1 MSKPAKIR
9 VVIVEPGQYAREAEI
24 DNTLQAEQAVVG
36 GSIEVIYP
44 WPDKNVCLV
53 LNDEGKVIPLEPNRG
68 LLEYRDIVFG
78 TFFVCGDNGEDFC
91 SLSDLQ
97 VKRFLQRF
105 SRPEVFIP
113 YCGHLLPILYDR
125 RDLPNV
131 PEAVRQETK
140 ERNGLPQ
147 ICFSDMP
154 GIPEVVLLEYG
165 ENRCLPLSAS
175 PEGKTASQYA
185 DELNEQIGVTP
196 DQQRALQRGFACGW
210 KIGPD
215 DRTDK
220 KHSQDMTR

>member
-1 MSKPAKIR
+1 MNKPEKLR
-9 VVIVEPGQYAREAEI
+9 VVIVEPGQYARESEI

-105 SRPEVFIP
+105 SRPEVFVP

-131 PEAVRQETK
+131 PK
-140 ERNGLPQ
+140 
-147 ICFSDMP
+147 
-154 GIPEVVLLEYG
+154 
-165 ENRCLPLSAS
+165 NRS
-175 PEGKTASQYA
+175 P
-185 DELNEQIGVTP
+185 P
-196 DQQRALQRGFACGW
+196 RGG
-210 KIGPD
+210 
-215 DRTDK
+215 
-220 KHSQDMTR
+220 

>member
-1 MSKPAKIR
+1 MNKPEKLR

-44 WPDKNVCLV
+44 WPDKAVCLV

-78 TFFVCGDNGEDFC
+78 TFFVCGDNGENFC
-91 SLSDLQ
+91 SLSDQQ

-105 SRPEVFIP
+105 SRPEVFVP

-125 RDLPNV
+125 LDLPNV
-131 PEAVRQETK
+131 PETVWQETK
-140 ERNGLPQ
+140 EQTGLPQ
-147 ICFSDMP
+147 LCFSTMP
-154 GIPEVVLLEYG
+154 GMTEVVLLEYG

-210 KIGPD
+210 KTGPD

>member
-1 MSKPAKIR
+1 MNKPEKLR

-36 GSIEVIYP
+36 GSFEVIYP

-105 SRPEVFIP
+105 SRPEVFVP

-165 ENRCLPLSAS
+165 EKLRRKAKQPLSMRTSSTSGSVSHRISNEPCSAAL
-175 PEGKTASQYA
+175 PVAGKLGQTTAPTK
-185 DELNEQIGVTP
+185 NI
-196 DQQRALQRGFACGW
+196 R
-210 KIGPD
+210 
-215 DRTDK
+215 RT
-220 KHSQDMTR
+220 

>member
-1 MSKPAKIR
+1 M
-9 VVIVEPGQYAREAEI
+9 
-24 DNTLQAEQAVVG
+24 
-36 GSIEVIYP
+36 
-44 WPDKNVCLV
+44 
-53 LNDEGKVIPLEPNRG
+53 
-68 LLEYRDIVFG
+68 FG

-105 SRPEVFIP
+105 SRPEVFVP

-185 DELNEQIGVTP
+185 DELNERIGVTP

-210 KIGPD
+210 KTGPD